1 MNHQEVINRI
11 KRLIAVPSVD
21 KGNTYRILHTSLAI
35 PKKLQN
41 VTLSGESLW
50 GNEKGIA
57 KCTSIDFEFHYDNG
71 EVNEKPYSLY
81 IQIYVH
87 HDRAWEIYTDKAFEK
102 GVSNILTQLLG
113 GKVIVGFTEQG
124 MQENSV
130 ASLENGCR
138 PADLEGSLRIADFIM
153 HQNNV

>member
-1 MNHQEVINRI
+1 MNNQKVIDRI

-71 EVNEKPYSLY
+71 ELNDKDVSLY
-81 IQIYVH
+81 IQLYVH
-87 HDRAWEIYTDKAFEK
+87 HNRAWEIYTDKAFEK

-124 MQENSV
+124 MQENRV